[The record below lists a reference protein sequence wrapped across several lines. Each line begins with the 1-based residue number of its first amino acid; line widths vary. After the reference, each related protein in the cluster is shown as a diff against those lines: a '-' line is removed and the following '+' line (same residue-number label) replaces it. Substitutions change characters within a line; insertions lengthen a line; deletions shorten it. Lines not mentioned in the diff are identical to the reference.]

1 MTIRITGTGSALP
14 EKILTNFDLEKMVD
28 TSDEWI
34 QERTGI
40 RERRIAQGDT
50 VVSLATKACQA
61 ALERAGKK
69 AEEVDLILVA
79 TCTPELLFP
88 CCACQVQEN
97 LGAKNAACFDL
108 NGACAGFLFA
118 LGTAYAYIN
127 SGVYHNALVVGSE
140 ILSKLVDFTD
150 RSSCVLFGDGSGA
163 VFVEEAPEG
172 KGLLSLV
179 QGANGSMGSVLNC
192 ETQGHDHIHMEGR
205 EVYKFATRQVP
216 LCIEEALAKAGLQAG
231 DIDFFFLHQANLRIL
246 EAIAKRLGV
255 SMEKVPVNL
264 DRYGNISSATI
275 PVLLDEISR
284 RGIIKVGQKIVL
296 SGFGAGLT
304 YGACVFAWE

>member
-14 EKILTNFDLEKMVD
+14 EKKLTNFDLEKMVE

-34 QERTGI
+34 VERTGI
-40 RERRIAQGDT
+40 RERRIAEGDT
-50 VVSLATKACQA
+50 VVSLATRACQA
-61 ALERAGKK
+61 ALERAGRK
-69 AEEVDLILVA
+69 AEDVDLILVA

-88 CCACQVQEN
+88 CCACQVQER
-97 LGAKNAACFDL
+97 LGASKAACFDL
-108 NGACAGFLFA
+108 NGACAGCLFA
-118 LGTAYAYIN
+118 LGTAYAYIH
-127 SGVYHNALVVGSE
+127 SGIYHNALVVGSE
-140 ILSKLVDFTD
+140 ILSKLVDWTD

-179 QGANGSMGSVLNC
+179 QGGMGAMGSVLSC
-192 ETQGHDHIHMEGR
+192 ETQGHDHIHMDGR

-216 LCIEEALAKAGLQAG
+216 LCIEEALSKANLKAEE
-231 DIDFFFLHQANLRIL
+231 IDFFFLHQANLRIL
-246 EAIAKRLGV
+246 ETIAKRLGV

-284 RGIIKVGQKIVL
+284 SGIIKTGQKIVL

>member
-14 EKILTNFDLEKMVD
+14 DKKLTNFDLEKMVE

-34 QERTGI
+34 VERTGI
-40 RERRIAQGDT
+40 RERRIAEGDT
-50 VVSLATKACQA
+50 VVSLATRACQA

-69 AEEVDLILVA
+69 AEDVDLILVA

-88 CCACQVQEN
+88 CCACQVQER
-97 LGAKNAACFDL
+97 LGASKAACFDL

-118 LGTAYAYIN
+118 LGTAYAYIH
-127 SGVYHNALVVGSE
+127 SGIYHNALVVGSE
-140 ILSKLVDFTD
+140 ILSKLVDWTD

-179 QGANGSMGSVLNC
+179 QGGMGAMGSVLSC
-192 ETQGHDHIHMEGR
+192 ETQGHDHVHMDGR

-216 LCIEEALAKAGLQAG
+216 LCIEEALAKANLKAEE
-231 DIDFFFLHQANLRIL
+231 IDFFFLHQANLRIL
-246 EAIAKRLGV
+246 ETIAKRLGV

-284 RGIIKVGQKIVL
+284 SGIIKTGQKIVL